1 MAKEPYLAHSELT
14 HEIYIV
20 SGRNKYLVTDQAV
33 KAVKAIQALSQEPT
47 EKPMTVD
54 EMEREYE
61 KSKALFHKIVEC
73 EDAISRDMA
82 LEKMADYV
90 ASGYADS
97 AEDFEEYSR
106 IICQLPSVT
115 QKSGKWFPVSERLPE
130 VNQRVLVTSYGRVC
144 YAMMTSADGN
154 SGHPV
159 FRLQDSLNER
169 VVCETTVHS
178 EFTTSRIIAWM
189 PLPKPY
195 EPQESEEA

>member
-1 MAKEPYLAHSELT
+1 MTNEEAHRILSNGLVNAPSEHEWCMAFEM
-14 HEIYIV
+14 
-20 SGRNKYLVTDQAV
+20 
-33 KAVKAIQALSQEPT
+33 AIQALSQEPT

-61 KSKALFHKIVEC
+61 KSKVLFHKIVEC

-97 AEDFEEYSR
+97 VEDFEEYSR

-115 QKSGKWFPVSERLPE
+115 QKSEEWIPVSERLPE
-130 VNQRVLVTSYGRVC
+130 ENKQVLIQYRTRYRDDVNLFDVTSRADYNYWQGIGREIDV
-144 YAMMTSADGN
+144 
-154 SGHPV
+154 
-159 FRLQDSLNER
+159 
-169 VVCETTVHS
+169 
-178 EFTTSRIIAWM
+178 IAWM

-195 EPQESEEA
+195 EPQESEE